1 MILTANQTTYEVNMK
16 YRNAITIKNGKN
28 CIIRNGTFEDGP
40 EVSTFFTTTHGE
52 TDYLL
57 SYPEESTRDDEKQS
71 NYLKETAESDR
82 EIELLAIVDGKVV
95 GMAGFHAIGSKYK
108 VRHRAEFG
116 ITVSKDYWGQ
126 GIGKAVM
133 NACIECAKEA
143 GYIQL
148 ELDVVA
154 DNTRA
159 IELYKKLCF
168 IEFGRNPKGFQSKY
182 SGFQELV
189 YMRLEL

>member
-1 MILTANQTTYEVNMK
+1 MILTTNQTTYEVNMK
-16 YRNAITIKNGKN
+16 YRNEITIKNGQK
-28 CIIRNGTFEDGP
+28 CIIRNGTFENGP

-71 NYLKETAESDR
+71 NYLKETTESDR

-95 GMAGFHAIGSKYK
+95 GMAGFNAIGSKYK

-116 ITVSKDYWGQ
+116 ITVSKNYWGQ
-126 GIGKAVM
+126 GIGKAIM

-159 IELYKKLCF
+159 IELYKKLGF

>member
-1 MILTANQTTYEVNMK
+1 MK
-16 YRNAITIKNGKN
+16 YTNEITIKNGQK

-40 EVSTFFTTTHGE
+40 EVSTFFTTTHCE

-71 NYLKETAESDR
+71 NYLKETTESDR

-95 GMAGFHAIGSKYK
+95 GMAGFSAIGSKYK

-116 ITVSKDYWGQ
+116 ITVSKNYWGQ
-126 GIGKAVM
+126 GIGKTLM
-133 NACIECAKEA
+133 KACIECAKEA
-143 GYIQL
+143 GYLQL

-159 IELYKKLCF
+159 MELYKKLGF
-168 IEFGRNPKGFQSKY
+168 VEFGRNPNGFQSKY

>member
-1 MILTANQTTYEVNMK
+1 MK
-16 YRNAITIKNGKN
+16 YRNEITIKNGQK

-71 NYLKETAESDR
+71 NYLKETTESDR

-95 GMAGFHAIGSKYK
+95 GMAGFNAIGSKYK

-116 ITVSKDYWGQ
+116 ITVSKNYWGARHR
-126 GIGKAVM
+126 KSDH
-133 NACIECAKEA
+133 EC
-143 GYIQL
+143 
-148 ELDVVA
+148 
-154 DNTRA
+154 
-159 IELYKKLCF
+159 LYRMCK
-168 IEFGRNPKGFQSKY
+168 RS
-182 SGFQELV
+182 
-189 YMRLEL
+189 RLHPVGT

>member
-1 MILTANQTTYEVNMK
+1 MILTTNQTTYEVNMK
-16 YRNAITIKNGKN
+16 YRNEITIKNGQK

-71 NYLKETAESDR
+71 NYLKETTESDR

-95 GMAGFHAIGSKYK
+95 GMAGFNAIGSKYK
-108 VRHRAEFG
+108 VRQRAEFG
-116 ITVSKDYWGQ
+116 ITVSKNYWGQ
-126 GIGKAVM
+126 GIGKAIM
-133 NACIECAKEA
+133 NACIECARAA

-148 ELDVVA
+148 ALDVVA

-159 IELYKKLCF
+159 IELYKKLGF

>member
-1 MILTANQTTYEVNMK
+1 MILTTNQTTYEVNMK
-16 YRNAITIKNGKN
+16 YRNEITIKNGQK

-71 NYLKETAESDR
+71 NYLKETTESDR

-95 GMAGFHAIGSKYK
+95 GMAGFNAIGSKYK

-116 ITVSKDYWGQ
+116 ITVSKNYWGQ
-126 GIGKAVM
+126 GIGKAIM
-133 NACIECAKEA
+133 NACIKCAKEA

-159 IELYKKLCF
+159 IELYKKLGF

>member
-1 MILTANQTTYEVNMK
+1 MK
-16 YRNAITIKNGKN
+16 YRNEITIKNGQK

-57 SYPEESTRDDEKQS
+57 SYPEESTRDDDKQS
-71 NYLKETAESDR
+71 NYLKETTESDR

-95 GMAGFHAIGSKYK
+95 GMAGFKAIGSKYK

-116 ITVSKDYWGQ
+116 ITVSKNYWGQ
-126 GIGKAVM
+126 GIGKAIM

-143 GYIQL
+143 GDIQV
-148 ELDVVA
+148 ELDGGA

-159 IELYKKLCF
+159 IELDKKLGC
-168 IEFGRNPKGFQSKY
+168 IEFGRNPKGFQAKY
-182 SGFQELV
+182 SGFQELG